1 MAQDG
6 TSGDQAS
13 PTSNIIVMEI
23 SPGESSPA
31 ISMETGSSSGS
42 STPGSIS
49 SISSMSGIEVGD
61 IHIHITNEVYI

>member
-13 PTSNIIVMEI
+13 PTSNMMEI
-23 SPGESSPA
+23 SPGESSP